1 MHDERSESMKTL
13 LIDMDSVI
21 CDLMSEWH
29 RRYNDDY
36 DDNLSVEK
44 LNCWR
49 SEDYVKNECGEKIY
63 DYLDEPG
70 LFLRLKPLPHAIEV
84 LERLV
89 KQFEVLIVTSSRTYA
104 YTEKELWVEKHL
116 PFIGKKNLIFSHRK
130 EMIRGDLLFDDAP
143 HNLTAF
149 KDSGRLAVAMNYRYN
164 QEIDVPRVNNWLE
177 FEMLLS
183 TWK

>member
-1 MHDERSESMKTL
+1 MKTL

-29 RRYNDDY
+29 KRYNDDY
-36 DDNLSVEK
+36 NDNLSVEK
-44 LNCWR
+44 LLCWR
-49 SEDYVKNECGEKIY
+49 SEDYVKAECGEKIY

-70 LFLRLKPLPHAIEV
+70 LFLHLEPLPYSIDV
-84 LERLV
+84 LKRLS
-89 KQFEVLIVTSSRTYA
+89 KHYDVLIVTSSRTYA

-143 HNLTAF
+143 HNLIAF
-149 KDSGRLAVAMNYRYN
+149 TKTGRSAVAMNYEYN
-164 QEIDVPRVNNWLE
+164 QQVDVPRVNNWLE
-177 FEMLLS
+177 FEKLLS